1 MCFTHIVPYDS
12 VAFACACEMRISIRV
27 HCSDGLSRQV
37 YHCLA
42 RPLTCP
48 TRTPPDAGHERNK
61 RRGLT
66 EGKLI
71 LYTEG
76 QTTVFESRP
85 AGVH

>member
-1 MCFTHIVPYDS
+1 MCFTHIVPRDS
-12 VAFACACEMRISIRV
+12 VAFAYACELKISIRM
-27 HCSDGLSRQV
+27 HCSDCLSCRV
-37 YHCLA
+37 YYCLA
-42 RPLTCP
+42 RPLTGP
-48 TRTPPDAGHERNK
+48 SRTPPDAGHERNK
-61 RRGLT
+61 LRGLT